1 MTPEEIARYNKMMYM
16 RQYRKNIKEKQMLV
30 SKENTTEAVARK
42 RLNPVGKLTTIKNNG
57 PQPSIK
63 FLDNPIF

>member
-30 SKENTTEAVARK
+30 SKENTTEAVAFK
-42 RLNPVGKLTTIKNNG
+42 
-57 PQPSIK
+57 
-63 FLDNPIF
+63 